1 MTAFTQKLPTPHAH
15 SAQSIQVSFLNFR
28 DLVQPI
34 SSLETELLK
43 QHEFQLGYNWGVP
56 RFGHPEGKVGFH
68 VKEVLDNI
76 GLIEMDN
83 QSLQQLRIAAI
94 AHDTFKYQEAE
105 TKLKGKKINHGLLA
119 RRFMEKFI
127 DDETTLDLIELHD
140 EIYYSWRHEA
150 LQHNIALSEKRLG
163 KLLDRIG
170 SHLKLHYLFFRCDT
184 MTGDKIQS
192 PRFWFE
198 NKIREMGDQETESVI
213 AKLNGTD

>member
-15 SAQSIQVSFLNFR
+15 APQSVQLPFLNFR
-28 DLVQPI
+28 DLIQPI

-43 QHEFQLGYNWGVP
+43 QPEFQLGYNWGVP

-68 VKEVLDNI
+68 VKEVLENI
-76 GLIEMDN
+76 ELIETDD
-83 QSLQQLRIAAI
+83 QSFQRLRIAAI

-105 TKLKGKKINHGLLA
+105 SKTTGKKVNHGLLA

-140 EIYYSWRHEA
+140 EIYYSWRYEA
-150 LQHNIALSEKRLG
+150 LQNDRATSEKRLG

-192 PRFWFE
+192 PRLWIE
-198 NKIREMGDQETESVI
+198 NKIRESGNQEMVSVI
-213 AKLNGTD
+213 IKLNGAE